1 MDIMKLNQKVAKDM
15 PNINEKWL
23 QEYIAN
29 DPKVLGLGD
38 LILKDKERRQPHAGR
53 LDLLLQHPDLNKR
66 FEVELQLGKTD
77 ESHIIRTIEY
87 WDLERRNYPQF
98 DHCAVIIAEDITSR
112 FLNVIQLFNGHI
124 PIIAIQMKIYEHEN
138 KFAII
143 FTKVLDK
150 IEYSIEDDDE
160 VVIPTDRNFWI
171 DKGTKE
177 TIEIVDDIYEII
189 KEIDVDI
196 SLKYNKFY
204 IGLSKNNIA
213 FNFAQMEARK
223 KDVLSIF
230 RYEKDNEIDQ
240 IISDNDFETLEYY
253 VPYNQYRIK
262 LSKKTVKEKNDII
275 KILLQ
280 KSYEYYNK

>member
-1 MDIMKLNQKVAKDM
+1 MDIIKLNQRMVKDI
-15 PNINEKWL
+15 PNINEKFI

-29 DPKVLGLGD
+29 DPKVLGLGE
-38 LILKDKERRQPHAGR
+38 LILRDKERNQPHAGR

-98 DHCAVIIAEDITSR
+98 DHCAVIVAEDITSR

-124 PIIAIQMKIYEHEN
+124 PLIAIQMKIYEYEN
-138 KFAII
+138 KLTII
-143 FTKVLDK
+143 FTKILDK
-150 IEYSIEDDDE
+150 IEYAIEEPED
-160 VVIPTDRNFWI
+160 VITDRNFWI

-189 KEIDVDI
+189 KEIDTET

-204 IGLSKNNIA
+204 IGISKDNMA
-213 FNFAQMEARK
+213 FNFAKMEARK
-223 KDVLSIF
+223 KDVLLIF

-240 IISDNDFETLEYY
+240 IISDNDFDALDYY
-253 VPYNQYRIK
+253 AQYNQYRIK
-262 LSKKTVKEKNDII
+262 LSKKDLKEKRDAI
-275 KILLQ
+275 KSLLQ
-280 KSYEYYNK
+280 KSYEYYK

>member
-150 IEYSIEDDDE
+150 IEYSIDDDE

-223 KDVLSIF
+223 KDVLLIF

>member
-1 MDIMKLNQKVAKDM
+1 MELNQKMARDI
-15 PNINEKWL
+15 PDINEKWI
-23 QEYIAN
+23 QEYIAR

-124 PIIAIQMKIYEHEN
+124 PIIAIQMSIYEYEN
-138 KFAII
+138 KLAII

-160 VVIPTDRNFWI
+160 IVIPTDRNFWME
-171 DKGTKE
+171 KGTKE
-177 TIEIVDDIYEII
+177 TVEVVDDIYEII
-189 KEIDVDI
+189 REIDADT
-196 SLKYNKFY
+196 SLKYNKYY

-213 FNFAQMEARK
+213 FNFTQMEARK
-223 KDVLSIF
+223 KDVLLIF
-230 RYEKDNEIDQ
+230 RYEKDNEIDK
-240 IISDNDFETLEYY
+240 IISENDFEILDYY

-262 LSKKTVKEKNDII
+262 LSKKEVKEKKDII
-275 KILLQ
+275 KDLLQ